1 MSDNLT
7 APNSLTADV
16 VIVGAGIAG
25 AGLAAALGGRRHV
38 VLLEREAQA
47 GYHATGRSAA
57 VFTPTYGD
65 GPIRM
70 LTAAGAAALHDPD
83 SAFWP
88 HPILKPRGMLRLVAA
103 DGYADYARHMYEA
116 GDAHDICLNEARDLF
131 PIMDP
136 QRFITA
142 SYERDVFDIDVDGLL
157 QGYLRKARRLGADV
171 YFGCEVTGIVRD
183 GGRWRVE
190 TDDGVFDAPVVV
202 NAAGAWADGLAGRAG
217 VRHLGFRPL
226 RRSMAVIDLPADAP
240 ASEAWPFVVRFP
252 LDWYAKPDSGWLIVS
267 PGDEELMLAHDAY
280 ADDMVIAEGLHR
292 FEQDVTMTV
301 EKVRRSWAGLRT
313 HSADGFP
320 VVGFDP
326 NAEGFFWLAGQGGF
340 GVQAAPALSDL
351 AAALI
356 CGDEPSCLLPPA
368 FAGRL
373 APARF

>member
-1 MSDNLT
+1 MSD
-7 APNSLTADV
+7 SLTADI

-83 SAFWP
+83 PRFWP
-88 HPILKPRGMLRLVAA
+88 HPILKPRGMLRLVAP
-103 DGYADYARHMYEA
+103 D
-116 GDAHDICLNEARDLF
+116 GDAACAALMRQAEGVRGICLNEARNLF
-131 PIMDP
+131 PLMNP
-136 QRFITA
+136 QRFVAA

-157 QGYLRKARRLGADV
+157 QGYLRKARRFGTEIF
-171 YFGCEVTGIVRD
+171 FGCEATGIARVGD
-183 GGRWRVE
+183 RWRVE
-190 TDDGVFDAPVVV
+190 TDDGVFEARVVV

-217 VRHLGFRPL
+217 VRQLGFRPL
-226 RRSMAVIDLPADAP
+226 RRSMAVVDLPACAP
-240 ASEAWPFVVRFP
+240 ASETWPFVVRFP
-252 LDWYAKPDSGWLIVS
+252 LGWYAKPDAGWLIVS
-267 PGDEELMLAHDAY
+267 PADEDLMLAQDAY

-313 HSADGFP
+313 HSADGYP

-340 GVQAAPALSDL
+340 GVQTAPALSDL

-356 CGDEPSCLLPPA
+356 CEDVPSCLLPPG
-368 FAGRL
+368 FADQL
-373 APARF
+373 APTRF